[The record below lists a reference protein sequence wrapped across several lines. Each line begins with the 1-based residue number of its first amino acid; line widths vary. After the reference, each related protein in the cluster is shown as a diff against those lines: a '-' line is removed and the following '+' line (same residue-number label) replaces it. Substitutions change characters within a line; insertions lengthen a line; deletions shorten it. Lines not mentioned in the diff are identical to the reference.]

1 MLEQLRNQIDEVDQ
15 QIIDLLALRFELV
28 KKVWERKKQNNI
40 APLQPKRW
48 EKVLQTRKSWA
59 KQKGVNPDLVEKI
72 WNLIHKEVLN
82 LEQ

>member
-48 EKVLQTRKSWA
+48 EKAWA
-59 KQKGVNPDLVEKI
+59 KQKGVNPNLVEKI
-72 WNLIHKEVLN
+72 WNLIHKEALN